1 MLKVKHGGTNIIL
14 DATFIH
20 IYYIQFDKRNVRAI
34 TILGVGKPSR
44 SYHRGREMRGR
55 TLDDHATR

>member
-20 IYYIQFDKRNVRAI
+20 IYYIQFDKRNVLAI
-34 TILGVGKPSR
+34 TILGVGKTVTELPP
-44 SYHRGREMRGR
+44 REVDAWTDAG
-55 TLDDHATR
+55 